1 LRRRDGRLDAG
12 PASFTNEAGIDDNCA
27 RRGFIGFEPAPSKDG
42 MMIHVCSLARL
53 HETVAETG
61 ARHIVSLVA
70 REDRLSR
77 PEAVAAENHL
87 WLQLHDISEPLEG
100 YVTPGA
106 EHVEQLVAFVRHWP
120 RETPLVVH
128 CYAGISRSTAAAY
141 VALCALNPPGYE
153 DAIARALRRAS
164 PTASPNARIVALG
177 DAHLDRDGRMVA
189 AIAAIGP
196 GALASEGVPFR
207 MELAGH

>member
-1 LRRRDGRLDAG
+1 
-12 PASFTNEAGIDDNCA
+12 
-27 RRGFIGFEPAPSKDG
+27 

-61 ARHIVSLVA
+61 ARHVVSLVA
-70 REDRLSR
+70 REDVVSR
-77 PEAVAAENHL
+77 PAAVAAENHL

-100 YVTPGA
+100 YVIPES
-106 EHVEQLVAFVRHWP
+106 EHIEQLIAFVRRWP
-120 RETPLVVH
+120 RDTPMVVH

-153 DAIARALRRAS
+153 QAIARALRRAS
-164 PTASPNARIVALG
+164 PTATPNARIVALG
-177 DAHLDRDGRMVA
+177 DDLLGRDGRM
-189 AIAAIGP
+189 IAAIVAIGQ
-196 GALASEGVPFR
+196 GALAPEGVPFR